1 MPHNPLNLFESILFF
16 SALYYAGSLLYFTF
30 GLSKKDNQP
39 KNINTPPVSVIIAV
53 RNGEKNINRLLNAL
67 KNQTYKGEMEF
78 LIVDDDSTDKTNSII
93 HDFAQMDPRFK
104 YLSSK
109 DGDPK
114 LGFKKRALDSGI
126 KNAQYDR
133 LLFTDIDCII
143 QDLWVEA
150 MILDFTDETDYLIGY
165 SEAIDTTTFASKF
178 QKTDFCMLLSA
189 ALGMVNNN
197 SAWACSG
204 QNQGYLKS
212 LYNTVGGFSK
222 ISEQLQGD
230 DSLFL
235 LLCRKTK
242 NINVNFATSP
252 ESFVISR
259 SELTWRTFLNQRIR
273 WAGDS
278 KVFWKFNIPF
288 YITSINTFLLNVGI
302 IVALTIYGFTFFRNS
317 LFINILLI
325 KFISEFILLIKGG
338 KIFGRKVSIIDF
350 LQWFIIQPIYVTA
363 VSFGSI
369 LNINLIWQ
377 GRRT

>member
-1 MPHNPLNLFESILFF
+1 MPFNPLNPFESILFL
-16 SALYYAGSLLYFTF
+16 SALYYAGTLFYFTF

-53 RNGEKNINRLLNAL
+53 RNGEKNIKRLLNAL
-67 KNQTYKGEMEF
+67 KKQTYKGEMEF
-78 LIVDDDSTDKTNSII
+78 IIVDDDSIDKTFEII
-93 HDFAQMDPRFK
+93 HDFVQIDSRFK
-104 YLSSK
+104 YFSSK
-109 DGDPK
+109 NGNSK
-114 LGFKKRALDSGI
+114 LAFKKRALDSGI

-150 MILDFTDETDYLIGY
+150 MISDFTDETDYLIGY
-165 SEAIDTTTFASKF
+165 SEVIDATTFASKF
-178 QKTDFCMLLSA
+178 QKTDFFMLLSA
-189 ALGMVNNN
+189 ARGMVNNK

-204 QNQGYLKS
+204 QNQAYLKS

-288 YITSINTFLLNVGI
+288 YITSITTFLLNIGI
-302 IVALTIYGFTFFRNS
+302 IVAPIIFGISTFNS
-317 LFINILLI
+317 LWFINILLL
-325 KFISEFILLIKGG
+325 KFIAEFILLTKGG
-338 KIFGRKVSIIDF
+338 QAFDRQFSILNF
-350 LQWFIIQPIYVTA
+350 LQWFIIQPIYVVV
-363 VSFGSI
+363 VSLGSI
-369 LNINLIWQ
+369 LNINYAWQ
-377 GRRT
+377 GRRR